1 MELAMHLSKKGE
13 YAIRALT
20 EFGIEAVEHPGGLL
34 QIATV
39 AARTKVPEKFLEQ
52 ILLALKNAGLLVS
65 KRGVDGGYRLNREPE
80 EIVLGEVI
88 RLLDGPL
95 APVPCVSQSAFE
107 PCNCPDPDTCGLRLS
122 MQKVRDAISGILDD
136 YPLSR
141 LVDEVQQKRR
151 ERNATMQFDI

>member
-1 MELAMHLSKKGE
+1 MHLSKKGE

-20 EFGIEAVEHPGGLL
+20 EFGIEAVEQPGGLL

-39 AARTKVPEKFLEQ
+39 AARTNVPEKFLEQ

-65 KRGVDGGYRLNREPE
+65 KRGIDGGYRLNREPE
-80 EIVLGEVI
+80 EIMLGEVV

-95 APVPCVSQSAFE
+95 APVPCVSQSAYE
-107 PCNCPDPDTCGLRLS
+107 PCNCPDPETCGLKLS
-122 MQKVRDAISGILDD
+122 MQKVRDAIAGILDD

-141 LVDEVQQKRR
+141 LVMEVQDKRQDR
-151 ERNATMQFDI
+151 TSAMQFDI